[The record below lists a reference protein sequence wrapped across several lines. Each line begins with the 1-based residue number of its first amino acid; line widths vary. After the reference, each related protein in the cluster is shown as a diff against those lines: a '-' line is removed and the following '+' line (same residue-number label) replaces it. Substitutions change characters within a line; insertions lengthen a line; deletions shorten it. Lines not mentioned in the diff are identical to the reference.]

1 MLSTFHR
8 NAIFYREKYGYFAQ
22 PRKITLVAGDVFSI
36 KLKPFGTFGG
46 ATDIYEAC
54 RLRIFYRN
62 TPNGFRQRNG
72 GGVFIDFFIE
82 KTTFFVGELLAS
94 AC

>member
-1 MLSTFHR
+1 MQYSF
-8 NAIFYREKYGYFAQ
+8 EKSRGISPDRGR

-46 ATDIYEAC
+46 GTDISEAC

-62 TPNGFRQRNG
+62 TPTGFRRRNG
-72 GGVFIDFFIE
+72 GGV
-82 KTTFFVGELLAS
+82 LLGLFHKKRLFS
-94 AC
+94 